1 MLKEIFYIIYQILI
15 YIIWPI
21 VFLIISL
28 ISFRYI
34 ILLTSLTGLSLLLL
48 IKDEI

>member
-1 MLKEIFYIIYQILI
+1 MIKKIFYIICQILI

-21 VFLIISL
+21 IFLIISL

-34 ILLTSLTGLSLLLL
+34 ILITSLAGLSLLLL